1 VIPSVVLGIPS
12 GRVHVLIIVII
23 VIVIVIPAS
32 SLLSSHVYY
41 EIERD
46 RW

>member
-1 VIPSVVLGIPS
+1 VIPSVVLGIRTPA
-12 GRVHVLIIVII
+12 GVDVLIVII
-23 VIVIVIPAS
+23 IIIIPAS